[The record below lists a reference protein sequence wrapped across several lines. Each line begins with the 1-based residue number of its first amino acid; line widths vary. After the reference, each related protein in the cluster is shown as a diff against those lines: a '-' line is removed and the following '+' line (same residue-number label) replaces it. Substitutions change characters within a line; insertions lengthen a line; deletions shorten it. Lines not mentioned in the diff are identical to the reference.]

1 MRKSLNENEKY
12 LLSLL
17 RSVLHNTAVPEIPA
31 GVNMEAV
38 FKIAKFHSVAN
49 MAYYAVKNIKNLSPQ
64 LMTMWKE
71 EYDKAQLKDVVQRI
85 ELNLI
90 SKTFEQEKIDHLP
103 VKGFALKELYPKS
116 DMRLMSDLDILIPP
130 DKAAKARDAM
140 VKIGYTVEHYD
151 GGVQDVYFKP
161 PVMNVEIHNNLFVE
175 TMKTSEEFYRDYAK
189 KLFASKSETF
199 RRYISDEDAYA
210 YIIAHTS
217 KHYRG
222 GGTGIRSV
230 LDVYMI
236 CEKKPETV
244 SSESFLS
251 QLKAQKLDTFFT
263 HISNLGK
270 VWFGNMESSPLYEE
284 MGTYVMISGTYGTR
298 SGDILNRVSE
308 SYNGN
313 LTKSKVSNV
322 LKRCFPP
329 LYVMKTQYRWL
340 KKYPWLLPVSYP
352 MRFGA
357 VLVHRRKN
365 LDVLSNTANVS
376 EEEAKQINALHKSTG
391 IFAEE

>member
-1 MRKSLNENEKY
+1 MRKTLNENEKY
-12 LLSLL
+12 LLAILK
-17 RSVLHNTAVPEIPA
+17 SVLHNEAPPEKPEN
-31 GVNMEAV
+31 VSMETV

-49 MAYYAVKNIKNLSPQ
+49 MAYYAVKDMKDLPEP
-64 LMTMWKE
+64 LLAKWKK

-90 SKTFEQEKIDHLP
+90 SKTFEQDGIDHLP

-130 DKAAKARDAM
+130 DKAQKARDAM
-140 VKIGYTVEHYD
+140 VKIGYTVENYD

-175 TMKTSEEFYRDYAK
+175 TMKSSVEFYRNYAK
-189 KLFASKSETF
+189 KLFETESPTR

-210 YIIAHTS
+210 YVIAHTS

-230 LDVYMI
+230 LDVYVM
-236 CEKKPETV
+236 CEKKPQVV
-244 SSESFLS
+244 SSPSFLN
-251 QLKAQKLDTFFT
+251 QLKQQKLDVFFS
-263 HISNLGK
+263 HISNLAK
-270 VWFGNMESSPLYEE
+270 VWFGDMSTTPLYEE
-284 MGTYVMISGTYGTR
+284 MGAYVMISGTYGTR
-298 SGDILNRVSE
+298 AGDVLNRVSE
-308 SYNGN
+308 GYNGS
-313 LTKSKVSNV
+313 LAKSKISNV
-322 LKRCFPP
+322 VKRCFPP
-329 LYVMKTQYRWL
+329 LYIMKTQYRWL

-365 LDVLSNTANVS
+365 LDVFSNTANVS

-391 IFAEE
+391 IFTD